1 MFDKAPVTR
10 LETIYRSFD
19 FHFIKCKWIMIFLL
33 VYKWNVYYKLAKPT
47 ALVVFFKSY
56 EW

>member
-33 VYKWNVYYKLAKPT
+33 VYKWNVYYELAKPT